1 MSPEASLRDV
11 GSAQSRHNRGAPVP
25 RAKPPENRV
34 FKSVGSTWILNV
46 LQIASVLT
54 LSPYVIGK
62 LGDGPNGLWVTI
74 VSFTGLLGLLILGI
88 PMASVRFVAEAI
100 GKHDHAGKAAA
111 ISTCLAICLAL
122 GVGALIVGAGLWWAF
137 DARYLTGELAVGL
150 DPASLDGARIA
161 FAVVVVQVALG
172 FALRL
177 PHGILDAHGDFV
189 ARNAVM
195 AGEIALRFTLTLAV
209 LHWSPTL
216 PALAGVLITSSLAEF
231 AAAFL
236 VLKRRHPDVR
246 FSLGAFDRSMV
257 HKILAFST
265 WALLLNVGALL
276 AFRID
281 ALVIGAYLPA
291 EAATQFDVGNKF
303 FDPLTSLVIAVSA
316 VAMPLATKL
325 SAAGR
330 THELRDVFLKWSKIC
345 LSLVLMISLYLLV
358 LGPSFLGA
366 WVGERFVEPSG
377 RVLQVLTLS
386 FLVWLPV
393 RGVAIAVLFGVGRPR
408 AAALGFLAMGAVNLI
423 VSLSLVNSM
432 GILGVALGTA
442 VPNFVF
448 ALYVLVL
455 ACREIGVPLRD
466 YAGYVLG
473 KAAIGS
479 LVPIGFLL
487 AVRYG
492 LAPTDMTTL
501 LAAGVAMVVVFAFTW
516 IAFVYRNDPYLD
528 VTGMLA
534 RIRSRGAGGPR

>member
-1 MSPEASLRDV
+1 M
-11 GSAQSRHNRGAPVP
+11 
-25 RAKPPENRV
+25 

-46 LQIASVLT
+46 LQIASVLA

-100 GKHDHAGKAAA
+100 GKHDHARKAAA
-111 ISTCLAICLAL
+111 ISTCLAICMAL

-137 DARYLTGELAVGL
+137 DARYLTGELATGI
-150 DPASLDGARIA
+150 DAATLDGARIA

-195 AGEIALRFTLTLAV
+195 AGEIALRFVLTFAV

-231 AAAFL
+231 VAAYI

-246 FSLGAFDRSMV
+246 FSLGAFDRSLV
-257 HKILAFST
+257 FGILAFST

-276 AFRID
+276 SFRID

-291 EAATQFDVGNKF
+291 EAATQFDIGNKF

-330 THELRDVFLKWSKIC
+330 IYELRDVFLKWSKIC
-345 LSLVLMISLYLLV
+345 LSLVLMIGLYLLV
-358 LGPSFLGA
+358 LGPAFLGA

-393 RGVAIAVLFGVGRPR
+393 RGVAIAILFGVGRPR
-408 AAALGFLAMGAVNLI
+408 AAALAFLAMGAVNLI
-423 VSLSLVNSM
+423 VSLSLVDSL

-442 VPNFVF
+442 VPNLVF
-448 ALYVLVL
+448 ALYVLML
-455 ACREIGVPLRD
+455 ACREIGVSVRE
-466 YAGYVLG
+466 YAAYVAL
-473 KAAIGS
+473 KATVGA
-479 LVPIGFLL
+479 LAPVGFLL

-492 LAPTDMTTL
+492 LDPRDMPSL
-501 LAAGVAMVVVFAFTW
+501 LAAGVGMVLVFAFTW
-516 IAFVYRNDPYLD
+516 IFFVYRDDPHVD
-528 VTGMLA
+528 VRAALA
-534 RIRSRGAGGPR
+534 RVSGGRIGGSR

>member
-1 MSPEASLRDV
+1 
-11 GSAQSRHNRGAPVP
+11 
-25 RAKPPENRV
+25 V

-46 LQIASVLT
+46 LQIASVLA
-54 LSPYVIGK
+54 LSPYVIGQ

-100 GKHDHAGKAAA
+100 GKRDHARKAAA
-111 ISTCLAICLAL
+111 ISTCLAICLTL
-122 GVGALIVGAGLWWAF
+122 GLGALVVGAGLWWTF
-137 DARYLTGELAVGL
+137 DARYLTGELATGIDAATL
-150 DPASLDGARIA
+150 QGARIA

-195 AGEIALRFTLTLAV
+195 AGEIALRFVLTVAV

-216 PALAGVLITSSLAEF
+216 PALAGVLVTSSLAEF
-231 AAAFL
+231 VAAFL

-246 FSLGAFDRSMV
+246 FSLGAFDRSLV
-257 HKILAFST
+257 HGILAFST

-276 AFRID
+276 SFRID
-281 ALVIGAYLPA
+281 ALVIGAHLPA
-291 EAATQFDVGNKF
+291 EAATQFDIGNKF

-325 SAAGR
+325 AATGQV
-330 THELRDVFLKWSKIC
+330 HEMRVVFLKWSKIC
-345 LSLVLMISLYLLV
+345 LSLVLMIGLYLLI
-358 LGPSFLGA
+358 LGPAFLGA

-393 RGVAIAVLFGVGRPR
+393 RGVAIAILFGVGKPR
-408 AAALGFLAMGAVNLI
+408 AAALAFLAMGAVNLA
-423 VSLSLVNSM
+423 VSLSLVDSL

-442 VPNFVF
+442 VPNLVF
-448 ALYVLVL
+448 ALYVLLL

-466 YAGYVLG
+466 YARYVVG
-473 KAAIGS
+473 KAALGA
-479 LVPIGFLL
+479 LVPVAFLL
-487 AVRYG
+487 AVRHG
-492 LAPTDMTTL
+492 FDPRDMVTL
-501 LAAGVAMVVVFAFTW
+501 IAAGAAMVLLFGLTW
-516 IAFVYRNDPYLD
+516 LLFVYRDDPYLD
-528 VTGMLA
+528 V
-534 RIRSRGAGGPR
+534 RGALHRLGLGRFGGSR